1 MNFTSKLFL
10 LTISL
15 SLLFFVGNAADP
27 PMGKMHIVNR
37 NFLKPDLLDFCKKT
51 TNPTLCENTI
61 QPHFFKRHLDPSE
74 ALKVEVDAT
83 LTQTQKA
90 IVIINEL
97 YAKSGISKSLKDSLD
112 ICKEQYGLILDAIK
126 ETKDAIATRNW
137 VEARAKFGAV
147 VSCQQA
153 CSDSF
158 EGIQKEFTFASDSKA
173 IFDLGGNC
181 LDMIVDLQKSE
192 PQNDPPM
199 TQSPPSPFDNVIGPI
214 N

>member
-1 MNFTSKLFL
+1 MDFTSKLILF
-10 LTISL
+10 TISL
-15 SLLFFVGNAADP
+15 SLLFFVGNATDSP
-27 PMGKMHIVNR
+27 TGKMHIVNR

-83 LTQTQKA
+83 LNQTQKA

-97 YAKSGISKSLKDSLD
+97 YVKSGISKSLKDSLD

-199 TQSPPSPFDNVIGPI
+199 TKSPPSPFDNVIGPI